1 MATARYDN
9 VIIVTR
15 NTELDDLVRRFN
27 TKAQAKFYL
36 QQAGQSFDAIQEA
49 HDRHQAVLTMIRL
62 AIPNTV
68 KSQTIGRELVPQF
81 MFGDDDLVITVGQ
94 DGVVSNTAKY
104 LDGQPILAVNPDP
117 DRFDGLLLPFTADT
131 VEQQLYLTLFGSPG
145 DDHVRQ
151 VTMARASMSDGQS
164 LLAFNDFFIGA
175 NSHVSARYTIE
186 IGGSQENQSSS
197 GIIVSTGAGST
208 GWLQSVYAGAAGV
221 IEALGGRVVP
231 PPKGGRLAWDAEHL
245 VYSVREPFPSK
256 ATQATLVHG
265 TVDRATPLRIT
276 SQMPTN
282 GVIFSDGIESDYL
295 EFNSGAEQTIETS
308 DTKARLI
315 VPPGEV
321 PD

>member
-295 EFNSGAEQTIETS
+295 EFNSGAELTIETS

>member
-276 SQMPTN
+276 SQMPTK

-295 EFNSGAEQTIETS
+295 EFNSGAELTIETS

>member
-94 DGVVSNTAKY
+94 DGLVSNTAKY

-295 EFNSGAEQTIETS
+295 EFNSGAELTIETS